1 MDWGSALGGA
11 MKGINEGIDLGNKIK
26 NSWLEDDKRQLA
38 EEELAYKM
46 RPISYQET
54 DTWKQMTEPQRVAA
68 ASALGGKQQASQ
80 AEWGRIQ
87 ETIGRDQKIAL
98 DNMAYAEKT
107 TPVDVKELFPSW
119 DNYNEQ
125 FKTAILSKAKDGK
138 MTRYDADKLKA
149 YYKDDQEVQALN
161 AEADIKT
168 AKQELAKLVRERNGM
183 ADNDPRVNELDARI
197 ASVQE
202 KAVSAQDLMIISGYK
217 AMAQKI
223 THGPTRQA
231 ADAAI
236 RAGDGVRLQTIVDGW
251 INDSR
256 DSESKMALERLR
268 IKAVQ
273 AAQDIKDPRT
283 TLPKS
288 DMQTLEKL
296 LINKY
301 STIAGKDEKGVDFA
315 DRIRDGIRVQ
325 DPFYGM
331 SRNQYDTYNKILDQ
345 AAIYMTQNR
354 KLPHGAALD
363 MAITQFHNTKPTT
376 TAPGGQPSSVSA
388 ITPSPV
394 SALEKVSAE
403 KAQAIRD
410 KDLASRSARDKE
422 IEQTKA
428 RVKDLRE
435 KTSHYRK
442 VLLANGITP
451 SDKYIQRLLKGDAI
465 TQKNGQWYIG
475 NDLLDKRGGL

>member
-168 AKQELAKLVRERNGM
+168 AKQKHAKLVRLRNELP
-183 ADNDPRVNELDARI
+183 DNDPRIKEIDAQI
-197 ASVQE
+197 DAVKEQ
-202 KAVSAQDLMIISGYK
+202 AVSAQDLMIISGYK
-217 AMAQKI
+217 AMVPKI
-223 THGPTRQA
+223 THAPTRQA
-231 ADAAI
+231 AESAI
-236 RAGDGVRLQTIVDGW
+236 RSGDGVRLQTIVDGW

-256 DSESKMALERLR
+256 DSASKLELEKLRIAAIKAAEGIKESRLPINYDKAAADDLLLMYQTGFKDDKWNKKIQEGVAGGVPNANMETNQMRAYREILGISTELMQKDKRLTPRQANTIAVQKWHETYGRGQGLGGSSLEPESPASALERDKTIR
-268 IKAVQ
+268 QKEAEARGKA
-273 AAQDIKDPRT
+273 
-283 TLPKS
+283 
-288 DMQTLEKL
+288 EK
-296 LINKY
+296 N
-301 STIAGKDEKGVDFA
+301 
-315 DRIRDGIRVQ
+315 R
-325 DPFYGM
+325 
-331 SRNQYDTYNKILDQ
+331 QYYKKILTDSRLYPDN
-345 AAIYMTQNR
+345 AAVEAMVKGTPIVKKGTDYYVGSI
-354 KLPHGAALD
+354 KL
-363 MAITQFHNTKPTT
+363 
-376 TAPGGQPSSVSA
+376 
-388 ITPSPV
+388 
-394 SALEKVSAE
+394 
-403 KAQAIRD
+403 R
-410 KDLASRSARDKE
+410 
-422 IEQTKA
+422 
-428 RVKDLRE
+428 
-435 KTSHYRK
+435 
-442 VLLANGITP
+442 P
-451 SDKYIQRLLKGDAI
+451 SDPEDSYPVGI
-465 TQKNGQWYIG
+465 
-475 NDLLDKRGGL
+475 